1 MDATIT
7 LGRGPEFLFKQEIN
21 LLTDKSEAG
30 LYHRFWNCA
39 LAVLNC
45 GGPTADTLEL
55 QKRHK
60 DFQIEIKQGA
70 RGNLLILRNAPETA
84 FVDGDIISGLQEMLF
99 AVLRDT
105 FYPYLYG
112 PFESSEQI
120 TNLVF
125 RMLRNAEIFDSNTE
139 TNLVVCWGGHRINRN
154 EYQYT
159 KEVGHQLGL
168 RNLDICTGCGEGAMK
183 GSMKGATIGH
193 AKQRRRGAR
202 YVGISEPQII
212 AAESPN
218 PIVNDLLIMP
228 DIEKRLEAF
237 VRLGHG
243 IIVFPGGA
251 GTAEEIL
258 YLLGILLHP
267 ENEDLPLPL
276 IFTGPES
283 CRPYFAQVDRFIS
296 TTLGTDA
303 CRKYKLIID
312 NPIMVAQEMKLGLQ
326 AVHKFRESSQLPQY
340 FNWGLHIQE
349 EFQHAFE
356 PTHQNMKKLKI
367 HQDQPR
373 HILAANLRK
382 AFSGIVCG
390 NVKESGRIAIAQ
402 GGPYEIYGDPEIMHH
417 LDELLEEFQNQGR
430 MRSPESKGPDTYR
443 LMKKE

>member
-7 LGRGPEFLFKQEIN
+7 LGRGPDFLFKQEIN

-70 RGNLLILRNAPETA
+70 RGNLLVLRNAPETA

-125 RMLRNAEIFDSNTE
+125 RMLRNAKIFDSNTE

-183 GSMKGATIGH
+183 GPMKGATIGH
-193 AKQRRRGAR
+193 AKQRRRGGR

-283 CRPYFAQVDRFIS
+283 CRTYFAQVDRFIA

-303 CRKYKLIID
+303 CR
-312 NPIMVAQEMKLGLQ
+312 
-326 AVHKFRESSQLPQY
+326 
-340 FNWGLHIQE
+340 
-349 EFQHAFE
+349 
-356 PTHQNMKKLKI
+356 
-367 HQDQPR
+367 
-373 HILAANLRK
+373 
-382 AFSGIVCG
+382 
-390 NVKESGRIAIAQ
+390 
-402 GGPYEIYGDPEIMHH
+402 
-417 LDELLEEFQNQGR
+417 
-430 MRSPESKGPDTYR
+430 
-443 LMKKE
+443 

>member
-45 GGPTADTLEL
+45 GGPTTDALEL

-70 RGNLLILRNAPETA
+70 CGNLLVLRNAPETA

-193 AKQRRRGAR
+193 AKQRRRGGR

-340 FNWGLHIQE
+340 FNWGIHIQE

-430 MRSPESKGPDTYR
+430 MRPLESKGPDTYR